1 MTGKVAI
8 NVRLDRETLREL
20 KRVAVDG
27 GRSLSKVFEEMAAD
41 YLERTRALAGMEWKK
56 DPFFRVGS
64 RRGGSGHGDVSRHHD
79 RYLYGIV
86 SGSR

>member
-1 MTGKVAI
+1 MAGKVTI

-20 KRVAVDG
+20 RRVAVDG
-27 GRSLSKVFEEMAAD
+27 GRSLSKVFEEMAVD
-41 YLERTRALAGMEWKK
+41 YLGRTRALAGMDWKK

-64 RRGGSGHGDVSRHHD
+64 RRGGSGHGDVSRDHD
-79 RYLYGIV
+79 RYLYRIV